1 MNKKDT
7 PAIGVMIIL
16 ISAVMSCCG
25 QLCWKLSGSGTHAL
39 IFLLAGFALY
49 GIGALAMIVAFKF
62 GDVSRLHPMLSLGY
76 IGSLF
81 LGYFF
86 LDESVTARKIIGIVF
101 IFAGLV
107 LLNLKN
113 GGENNETTD

>member
-1 MNKKDT
+1 MKENKSLK
-7 PAIGVMIIL
+7 IGVCIIL
-16 ISAVMSCCG
+16 ISAIMTCCG
-25 QLCWKLSGSGTHAL
+25 QLCWKISSSSANSLL
-39 IFLLAGFALY
+39 FLFLGFVMY
-49 GIGALAMIVAFKF
+49 GIGALAMIIAFKF

-86 LDESVTARKIIGIVF
+86 LEESINAMKIAGIFF
-101 IFAGLV
+101 IFAGLI

-113 GGENNETTD
+113 GGENNG